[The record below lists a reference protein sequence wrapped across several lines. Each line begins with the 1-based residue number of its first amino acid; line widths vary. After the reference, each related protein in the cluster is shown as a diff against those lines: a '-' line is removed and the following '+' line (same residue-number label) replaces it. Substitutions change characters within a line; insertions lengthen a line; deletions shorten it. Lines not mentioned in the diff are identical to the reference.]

1 MTSAKFR
8 DISLG
13 IAALVVALAII
24 ILFPNSYRLVRDLR
38 GISADSRPELKTI
51 LHEVKIGAREVRVSA
66 KQFSEDINSREAQR
80 ARLATQRAGES
91 FAALAESMRAE
102 WIPRGSLVLENGER
116 TIGSANEL
124 ISRFDRRLNA
134 DDGLVVQLS
143 QTVAS
148 LRLPVETIVPKLVEL
163 IESGKL
169 AADDVR
175 LVLAGDDMKR
185 AVAEI
190 SRASA
195 GLANTTHEAARA
207 TKNLADTAERM
218 PAVAEQLEKWSR
230 TSVKYQKALI
240 LARLISL
247 LGGIFVQ

>member
-1 MTSAKFR
+1 MTTARFR

-13 IAALVVALAII
+13 IAALVIALAIA
-24 ILFPNSYRLVRDLR
+24 ILFPNLYRLVRDTR
-38 GISADSRPELKTI
+38 GIAADSRPELKTI
-51 LHEVKIGAREVRVSA
+51 LSQG
-66 KQFSEDINSREAQR
+66 KQFVFESRTAAKAFTEDLNSREAQR

-124 ISRFDRRLNA
+124 IGNLDRRLNA
-134 DDGLVVQLS
+134 DDGLVAELS
-143 QTVAS
+143 RTAAA
-148 LRLPVETIVPKLVEL
+148 LRVPVEKVVPELVAL

-169 AADDVR
+169 AADEVR
-175 LVLAGDDMKR
+175 AVLTGPDMKA
-185 AVAEI
+185 AVAELN
-190 SRASA
+190 RAST

-207 TKNLADTAERM
+207 TKNLADTAERF

-247 LGGIFVQ
+247 LGGIFIQ